1 VSRSAPLAIAPAA
14 LVIPSVG
21 RRLLG
26 RDRRC
31 LEREALLL
39 PPFRQTRLTPQAPSS
54 RVRRISRPRAFL
66 RSCGSHTTTTLGRP
80 LRRLRGYYVGLSN
93 TRYKRA

>member
-1 VSRSAPLAIAPAA
+1 MSRSAPLAIAPAA

-31 LEREALLL
+31 LALNALLV

-54 RVRRISRPRAFL
+54 RARRISHPHAFS
-66 RSCGSHTTTTLGRP
+66 RSCGSHTIVLLGKP
-80 LRRLRGYYVGLSN
+80 PRLHRGYYAGLAK
-93 TRYKRA
+93 TR